1 MKAEGELVSRHR
13 VARIMRLNGWR
24 ARAAK
29 KFKVTTNSNYRLPV
43 APNLL
48 NQDFAVQKPREKW
61 VSDITYGVP
70 GAQGEYG
77 HLNEPQIYLKYPVR
91 AQGIMVH

>member
-1 MKAEGELVSRHR
+1 MQH
-13 VARIMRLNGWR
+13 NGWR

-29 KFKVTTNSNYRLPV
+29 KFKATTNSNHRLPV

-48 NQDFAVQKPREKW
+48 EQDFSAQKPNEKW

-77 HLNEPQIYLKYPVR
+77 YLNEPQIYLKYPVKT
-91 AQGIMVH
+91 QGTMVH